1 VTIDNLN
8 VWEEGLPE
16 FDGEA
21 IGAKY
26 KGVAKEAM
34 SAAESAIWRS
44 IQSLATRFFYRACDA
59 AYSIRS
65 ATSFG
70 LET

>member
-8 VWEEGLPE
+8 VWDEVLPE

-26 KGVAKEAM
+26 KGVAK
-34 SAAESAIWRS
+34 
-44 IQSLATRFFYRACDA
+44 
-59 AYSIRS
+59 
-65 ATSFG
+65 
-70 LET
+70 